1 MPTDFNDPKIFSGT
15 QMTLQQVLNS
25 AAVKHSINQLVQTK
39 YRQGQRNTKNE
50 RGQDVYVATP
60 EDILSCLPHKYKPL
74 YQVEVDRLQRL
85 AIAGSPYLFELKV
98 TTTEYILYLKPV
110 LPNSG
115 IPIARRV
122 LSIKEVEAQP
132 DQEQFFL
139 DNIHAMK
146 RELGWQGGK
155 IDKDFLD
162 REMVVRNAIKE
173 AREASAN
180 EPSENKKPTQKPKKL
195 PLCPEHGN
203 PLEPRAEGVLGCPI
217 PDCAVELR
225 RKPKTGADFKRSG
238 EMVPPP
244 FPGGLVDG
252 RHMVGVDLGKNSAL
266 DVIKAIAKPHLVSV
280 PMADN
285 IQIDRLDDGTFLMT
299 QNGRTINL
307 ANAKVKYSRTMSATG
322 QNEIRMEIVFSE
334 DAIAW

>member
-1 MPTDFNDPKIFSGT
+1 
-15 QMTLQQVLNS
+15 MTLQQVLNS

-50 RGQDVYVATP
+50 QGQDVYVPTP
-60 EDILSCLPHKYKPL
+60 EDIMSCLPPAYKPL

-85 AIAGSPYLFELKV
+85 AIAGCPYLFELKV

-115 IPIARRV
+115 IPIARRI
-122 LSIKEVEAQP
+122 LSIKEVEAQS

-139 DNIHAMK
+139 DSIHAMK

-155 IDKDFLD
+155 IDKGFLD
-162 REMVVRNAIKE
+162 REMLVRNEIKE

-180 EPSENKKPTQKPKKL
+180 EPSEKKNTTQKPKKL

-203 PLEPRAEGVLGCPI
+203 PLEPRAEGVLGCPV
-217 PDCAVELR
+217 PDCAVEMR
-225 RKPKTGADFKRSG
+225 RKPKMGADFKRSG
-238 EMVPPP
+238 ETVPPP
-244 FPGGLVDG
+244 FSGGVIDKG
-252 RHMVGVDLGKNSAL
+252 HPVTIDSAKNSAP
-266 DVIKAIAKPHLVSV
+266 DVIKAIANPYLVSV
-280 PMADN
+280 PMADK
-285 IQIDRLDDGTFLMT
+285 IQIDRLDDGTFLLT